1 MRLAPA
7 LPARRPVA
15 ALAVALMAILWLA
28 APLRAERGWSPEGQ
42 LFPVFDMRLHVVCQG
57 SGHPAVLLE
66 AGLGANH
73 LDWTLLQPLL
83 APHLLVCSYDRAGA
97 GFSSRTSRPRS
108 AAAITEELHELVRQA
123 GIPRPFILV
132 GHSFGGMLSF
142 YYARRWP
149 EDIASLVLLDA
160 MSADQFERFEAA
172 GVHLETDPH
181 RVLGATPG
189 AVAAYHLPEA
199 FRPLAI
205 DLAQRDNARVF
216 TVREMAMLARS
227 AAQVREAGPPH
238 VRARVLVHGNP
249 EWNAAY
255 PDGRMER
262 TWMTLQT
269 EMAASLGAPPPR
281 VIPHTSHQI
290 ALDAPDAVAAMVL
303 ELAQAQ

>member
-7 LPARRPVA
+7 LPARRSVA
-15 ALAVALMAILWLA
+15 ALAAALMAMLWLA
-28 APLRAERGWSPEGQ
+28 APLCAERAWSPEGQ

-57 SGHPAVLLE
+57 SGRPAVVLE

-83 APHLLVCSYDRAGA
+83 APHLKVCSYDRAGA
-97 GFSSRTSRPRS
+97 GFSSRTARPRS

-123 GIPRPFILV
+123 GIPRPFILI

-142 YYARRWP
+142 HYAKRWP

-160 MSADQFERFEAA
+160 MCADQFERFEAA

-189 AVAAYHLPEA
+189 AAAAYHLPEA
-199 FRPLAI
+199 LQPLAI
-205 DLAQRDNARVF
+205 DLAESDSARVF
-216 TVREMAMLARS
+216 TVREMAMLGRS

-238 VRARVLVHGNP
+238 VRARVLVHGNQ

-269 EMAASLGAPPPR
+269 EMAAFLGAPPPL

-290 ALDAPDAVAAMVL
+290 ALDAPEAVAAVVL
-303 ELAQAQ
+303 ELARAQ